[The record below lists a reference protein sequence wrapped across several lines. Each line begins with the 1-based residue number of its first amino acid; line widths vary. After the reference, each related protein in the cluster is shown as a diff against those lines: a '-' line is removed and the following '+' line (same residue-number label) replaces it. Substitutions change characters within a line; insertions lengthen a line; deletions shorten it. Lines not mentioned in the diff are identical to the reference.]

1 MLQIRQ
7 QRLQENNSAEI
18 ELIIGKDR
26 ASIWA
31 QSRSV
36 MKLWNAPLWDHLL
49 PKLHNVQIS
58 QVFKDIIK
66 AYFNS
71 NLKIHLTFEKY
82 IKS

>member
-7 QRLQENNSAEI
+7 QRLQENNSTEI

-31 QSRSV
+31 QSWFV
-36 MKLWNAPLWDHLL
+36 MKLWNAPLSYHLL
-49 PKLHNVQIS
+49 PKLHNAQIS
-58 QVFKDIIK
+58 QVFKDIK

-71 NLKIHLTFEKY
+71 N
-82 IKS
+82 